1 MADASQYAL
10 NIPVR
15 LNASQACVIIIDS
28 GAEEG
33 ASVEGGRP
41 ADHQRLVKERG
52 GVGIILEQG
61 WLIKCLACRDIMGT
75 DGFRYGET

>member
-1 MADASQYAL
+1 VADAYQYAL

-15 LNASQACVIIIDS
+15 LNASQAYVIIIDS
-28 GAEEG
+28 GAGER
-33 ASVEGGRP
+33 AFVQGGRP
-41 ADHQRLVKERG
+41 ADYHRLVQARG

-61 WLIKCLACRDIMGT
+61 WLIKCLACGDNMST